1 MIDCIKKKLIKA
13 NDYLKDEIE
22 DIGGIKI
29 FMIALIVTIVAIP
42 FMILYYLLKFRK

>member
-22 DIGGIKI
+22 DIDDLFG
-29 FMIALIVTIVAIP
+29 L
-42 FMILYYLLKFRK
+42 